1 MIRRPFIIL
10 GSATA
15 LLVGIVFG
23 TAMLMQGG
31 HMPAPSMQQ
40 EGVKDTTTNMLR
52 RAAQIVRA
60 SGVDSAFIEDL
71 LAQPET
77 SFNEDF
83 ARINVTNYAV
93 KTDYSHNYNAQSIR
107 RVKEFISNNDSIL
120 TVCERT
126 YGVQREVVAAIL
138 WVETKYGQILGKHH
152 VPSVFLSVVLCRE
165 PEFIERNVE
174 KVIAGEPLDTA
185 GVDSVRRLI
194 RQKAD
199 RKVRWAID
207 QLRSL
212 SDMQRRGVINVHKLY
227 GSWAG
232 AFGLTQFLPSSYQ
245 RWAQDGNGDGTI
257 DLYAIQDAV
266 HSVANYLRSN
276 GWGTTPSSHRSAI
289 FHYNNSNAYVDAVL
303 TLAAKVR

>member
-1 MIRRPFIIL
+1 MIRRPVIISL
-10 GSATA
+10 GAA
-15 LLVGIVFG
+15 VLVLGIVFG
-23 TAMLMQGG
+23 TVMLVQGG
-31 HMPAPSMQQ
+31 PAPTVQQ
-40 EGVKDTTTNMLR
+40 DGAKDTTSMLR

-93 KTDYSHNYNAQSIR
+93 KVDYSHNYNAPSIR
-107 RVKEFISNNDSIL
+107 L
-120 TVCERT
+120 TVCEHT

-138 WVETKYGQILGKHH
+138 WVETKYGRILGKHH

-245 RWAQDGNGDGTI
+245 RWAQDGDGDGTI

-276 GWGTTPSSHRSAI
+276 GWGTTPASHRSAI
-289 FHYNNSNAYVDAVL
+289 FHYNNSTAYVDAVL